1 MRLPRLLV
9 TTIYIGYLVQVGLLM
24 VVLPWSDLW
33 RLLIA
38 QLPLRVAWILD
49 APAARGALTGF
60 GVLHLLLVAAEI
72 VHAGQRDR
80 QQLASPRPSSSGA
93 PGSPDA
99 SAT

>member
-24 VVLPWSDLW
+24 VILPWSDVW

-60 GVLHLLLVAAEI
+60 GVLHLLLVVAEI

-80 QQLASPRPSSSGA
+80 QHLDSPRASSSE
-93 PGSPDA
+93 PRGSRDGPPP
-99 SAT
+99 

>member
-1 MRLPRLLV
+1 VRLPRLLV

-60 GVLHLLLVAAEI
+60 GVLHLLLVVAEI
-72 VHAGQRDR
+72 VHAGRRDR
-80 QQLASPRPSSSGA
+80 QHLGSPRPSSSG
-93 PGSPDA
+93 PPESHDA
-99 SAT
+99 SPP

>member
-1 MRLPRLLV
+1 MLL
-9 TTIYIGYLVQVGLLM
+9 TALYIGYLVQVGLLM

-60 GVLHLLLVAAEI
+60 GVLHLLLVVAEV

-80 QQLASPRPSSSGA
+80 QHLASRPPTA
-93 PGSPDA
+93 NGSPNSRDP
-99 SAT
+99 SPP

>member
-1 MRLPRLLV
+1 VRLSRLLV
-9 TTIYIGYLVQVGLLM
+9 TIIYIGYLVQVGLLM
-24 VVLPWSDLW
+24 VILPWSDLW

-60 GVLHLLLVAAEI
+60 GVLHLLLVVAEI

-80 QQLASPRPSSSGA
+80 QHLGSALASSSEP
-93 PGSPDA
+93 PGSRDA
-99 SAT
+99 SPP